1 MNLPALAIRYRPIV
15 LTIVVLL
22 MAWGAVS
29 FVTMPRRE
37 DPEFTIR
44 ECVVS
49 TVWQGVPAVKIEELI
64 TDKIEEA
71 LDGIEEVEELNSTT
85 ITGQSTINVTVEDR
99 IPPDAIQN
107 VWNKMRAKVGQIEMP
122 EPSITPIV
130 NDEFGDTTIF
140 LLAVYQTPTHDRD
153 QIREQDRYSFRE
165 LEIFTDRVR
174 DTLRLLP
181 GVAKADKYGVRDE
194 AIFIET
200 DLGNWAQLG
209 LSTTRIQQLVADRN
223 IVEAGGDIETDAGR
237 FSVYPSGELN
247 AVEEIKSIIV
257 DSTTS
262 GSLNNQVY
270 LKDLNLEV
278 TRDYQDPPRYLCR
291 FGDVDTSEP
300 CVMLGL
306 TMKSGSNIIDVCT
319 LAKTRLHE
327 LIEVEQALPPD
338 IAVVAVSDQS
348 ENVAAKINDVVSN
361 VVAAVVIVVLVV
373 LIVVGLRS
381 AVVMAANIPV
391 VVLAALGI
399 ITLFGV
405 QLEQISLAS
414 IIIALGLLV
423 DNAVQVCDQART
435 NQLNGMRPVEA
446 AVSGAK
452 TLTIPVLMGTLTT
465 IAAFIPMLFALEGG
479 GKEYIYSL
487 PVTLSVTLG
496 ISWLLAMTFCV
507 ILAAAFIRADADSAG
522 SPLQKAI
529 DIVTRWVAR
538 ISRRSKQ
545 DKTVQDLKQVSPG
558 ENIVM
563 KLYGT
568 FALLAIKAKW
578 ITLAIAIGLFVGA
591 VMLPVSSE
599 FFPQDRRDQFAVE
612 VWLPE
617 TATIEQT
624 NEKAI
629 EVEKI
634 IRRLS
639 STVTGEG
646 EKIERLR
653 AMRTLVGGGGSR
665 WHLGWAPEPPTS
677 NYAEILVRTTDGRF
691 TPDYAQQVRRL
702 AEQGDPD
709 SDLLP
714 LVGARVIPKEL
725 PLGPPA
731 DPVVIR
737 ISGNGFADMK
747 LLRQVAGQVNEMV
760 RAQPETWNVT
770 DSWGISGYQVAIDV
784 DTDKANLASVTNT
797 QIAQSL
803 NAYFSGLRLT
813 TFREGDHLVPVFF
826 RLKSGQRQTI
836 TGLESAFVEGYNEKI
851 PLSSIASFESRWE
864 PAKIERRNR
873 NRTIEISSRVEPGK
887 SGNDVVNRIMASGEM
902 KQLETKLPGGFAI
915 EVGGALEES
924 QESSVQMITSFG
936 ISFLLIVLCLVFQYN
951 GWAKPMIILATLPMA
966 LIGALPGLYLSGNAI
981 GFMPQLGILSLFGI
995 VLNTGIIFLEFADLL
1010 IRAKSTDSPSGS
1022 GPIAGL
1028 TVEEFRSCLIE
1039 AGKQRMLPIFL
1050 TTATTIGG
1058 LLPLAMSGGPLWE
1071 GLAWCMI
1078 TGLLVATL
1086 LTLFVVP
1093 AIFAILVETFRVNP
1107 IPSE

>member
-1 MNLPALAIRYRPIV
+1 MNLSSFAIRYRPIV
-15 LTIVVLL
+15 LTIVALL
-22 MAWGAVS
+22 MAWGAIS

-44 ECVVS
+44 DCLVS
-49 TVWQGVPAVKIEELI
+49 TTWQGVPAEKIEELI
-64 TDKIEEA
+64 TDKLEEA
-71 LDGIEEVEELNSTT
+71 LDGIEEVEKLKSTT
-85 ITGQSTINVTVEDR
+85 ITGQSTIYVTVEDR
-99 IPPDAIQN
+99 VPPDDIQN
-107 VWNKMRAKVGQIEMP
+107 VWDKVRAKVGQVKMP
-122 EPSITPIV
+122 ESSISPVV
-130 NDEFGDTTIF
+130 NDEFGDTTIL
-140 LLAVYQTPTHDRD
+140 LLAVHQTPAHGRE
-153 QIREQDRYSFRE
+153 QIRPQDRYTFRQ
-165 LEIFTDRVR
+165 LEVFTDRVR
-174 DTLRLLP
+174 DALRLLP
-181 GVAKADKYGVRDE
+181 GVAKVEKYGVRDE
-194 AIFIET
+194 VIFIET

-223 IVEAGGDIETDAGR
+223 IVEAGGDIETSAGR

-247 AVEEIKSIIV
+247 AVDEIRSIIV
-257 DSTTS
+257 DSASS
-262 GSLNNQVY
+262 GALNNQVY

-278 TRDYQDPPRYLCR
+278 TRGYEDPPKFLCR
-291 FGDVDTSEP
+291 YGDAKRSEP
-300 CVMLGL
+300 SVMLGL

-319 LAKTRLHE
+319 LAKARLDE
-327 LIEVEQALPPD
+327 LIDVEQALPPD
-338 IAVVAVSDQS
+338 VAVVAVSDQS
-348 ENVAAKINDVVSN
+348 ENVAAKIDEVVSN

-373 LIVVGLRS
+373 FVVVGLRS

-399 ITLFGV
+399 ITMFGV

-435 NQLNGMRPVEA
+435 NQLNGMKPIEA
-446 AVSGAK
+446 AVSGAR
-452 TLTIPVLMGTLTT
+452 TLAMPVLMGTLTT
-465 IAAFIPMLFALEGG
+465 VAAFIPMLFALEGG
-479 GKEYIYSL
+479 GKEYVYSL

-496 ISWLLAMTFCV
+496 ISWVLAMTFCV
-507 ILAAAFIRADADSAG
+507 ILAAAFIRSKADSAG
-522 SPLQKAI
+522 SPLQRVSDFLSRCFARLTRGDETAAI
-529 DIVTRWVAR
+529 SSASDSA
-538 ISRRSKQ
+538 Q
-545 DKTVQDLKQVSPG
+545 
-558 ENIVM
+558 ENVVM
-563 KLYGT
+563 QSYG
-568 FALLAIKAKW
+568 LLAQIAIKAKW
-578 ITLAIAIGLFVGA
+578 VTLAIAIALFIGS

-624 NEKAI
+624 NQKAL
-629 EVEKI
+629 EVESI

-639 STVTGEG
+639 PTTAVEG
-646 EKIERLR
+646 GNQQRLR

-665 WHLGWAPEPPTS
+665 WHLGWSPEPPTS

-691 TPDYAQQVRRL
+691 TPGYAQDVRRL
-702 AEQGDPD
+702 VEQGDLE

-714 LVGARVIPKEL
+714 LVGVRVIPKEL

-731 DPVVIR
+731 DPVTLR
-737 ISGNGFADMK
+737 IAGNGFADMRQ
-747 LLRQVAGQVNEMV
+747 LRLIAGRVNEMV

-770 DSWGISGYQVAIDV
+770 DSWGISGYQVAIEV

-803 NAYFSGLRLT
+803 SAYFSGLQLT

-826 RLKSGQRQTI
+826 RVKSEQRQSI
-836 TGLESAFVEGYNEKI
+836 TGLESAFVEGYDEKI

-873 NRTIEISSRVEPGK
+873 NRTIEVSSRVEPGA
-887 SGNDVVNRIMASGEM
+887 SGNDVVNRIMASDEM
-902 KQLETKLPGGFAI
+902 KLLQEELPAGYTI

-924 QESSVQMITSFG
+924 QDSSVQMLTSFG
-936 ISFLLIVLCLVFQYN
+936 ISILLIVLCLVIQYN
-951 GWAKPMIILATLPMA
+951 GWAKPLIILATLPMA

-995 VLNTGIIFLEFADLL
+995 VLNTGIIFIEFADLL
-1010 IRAKSTDSPSGS
+1010 IKEKAADKSTDD

-1028 TVEEFRSCLIE
+1028 TPAEFRSCLVQ

-1058 LLPLAMSGGPLWE
+1058 LLPLALSGGPLWE

-1078 TGLLVATL
+1078 SGLLVATL

-1093 AIFAILVETFRVNP
+1093 AIYAILVETFRVNP
-1107 IPSE
+1107 LASE